1 MPVSRPRNV
10 WGSNVKWLLTLGIRR
25 CDTIVLL
32 ILKEP
37 VLGASSL
44 RARKT
49 DKDGGC
55 VNLDFYQGLHS
66 FGRSM
71 LCCMIGC
78 RELSAEG
85 HEAEPILSYA
95 IAIFATL
102 LPENTRTE
110 SRLERYILKLIH
122 G

>member
-1 MPVSRPRNV
+1 MA
-10 WGSNVKWLLTLGIRR
+10 TDAEYRR
-25 CDTIVLL
+25 CDIIVLP

-37 VLGASSL
+37 VLSASSL
-44 RARKT
+44 RARRK
-49 DKDGGC
+49 DKDGGR
-55 VNLDFYQGLHS
+55 VIDLDFHQGLHS

-85 HEAEPILSYA
+85 HEAEPILSYD
-95 IAIFATL
+95 IAILATL
-102 LPENTRTE
+102 LSENTHTE
-110 SRLERYILKLIH
+110 SHLKRHIVKLIN

>member
-1 MPVSRPRNV
+1 MLS
-10 WGSNVKWLLTLGIRR
+10 T
-25 CDTIVLL
+25 
-32 ILKEP
+32 
-37 VLGASSL
+37 SSL

-55 VNLDFYQGLHS
+55 VNLDFCQGLHS

-102 LPENTRTE
+102 LPENTSMER
-110 SRLERYILKLIH
+110 RLERHILKLIN